1 MSNPMTDPEDA
12 DAPDPRDLS
21 DVAAP
26 EGDYTVGY
34 CRPPVATR
42 FKRLVSGNPSGRPK
56 APKSA
61 GKSLRDAMA
70 RYMTVV
76 ENGKKRKVRAQELI
90 MQSLVNDAARGKP
103 HAVKLLFSL
112 SDRYAQN
119 DEQDIDPANF
129 AADDLA
135 VIDNYLVSIQTQADS
150 QVDAGR
156 KDAPAPKGTDDQPAD
171 VAKHSR
177 G

>member
-1 MSNPMTDPEDA
+1 MSNPMTDPQDA
-12 DAPDPRDLS
+12 DAPDSRDLS
-21 DVAAP
+21 DAAAP
-26 EGDYTVGY
+26 EDDCAVGY
-34 CRPPVATR
+34 RRPPVRTR
-42 FKRLVSGNPSGRPK
+42 FKPGVSGNPCGRPK

-61 GKSLRDAMA
+61 GKSLKDAMA

-103 HAVKLLFSL
+103 HAVKMLFSL
-112 SDRYAQN
+112 ADRYTQN
-119 DEQDIDPANF
+119 DEHDIDPASF

-135 VIDNYLVSIQTQADS
+135 VINNYLVSIQAQPDS
-150 QVDAGR
+150 RVDAGR
-156 KDAPAPKGTDDQPAD
+156 KDATAPEKTDDQAAD
-171 VAKHSR
+171 VANQRR